1 MIKLNDCSQQIQSII
16 EVLLEIENDDLVPK
30 NIRIKIRGAI
40 SALQDD
46 RKETDVKINC
56 SLQELDDLNENAN
69 VPQYTRTQI
78 WNIVSTLESIH

>member
-1 MIKLNDCSQQIQSII
+1 MIKLNDCSQQIQNII